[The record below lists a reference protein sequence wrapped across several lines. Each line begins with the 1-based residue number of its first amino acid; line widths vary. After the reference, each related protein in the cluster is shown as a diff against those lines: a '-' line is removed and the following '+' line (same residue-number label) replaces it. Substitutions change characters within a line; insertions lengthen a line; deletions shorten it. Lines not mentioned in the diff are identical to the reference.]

1 MRGRTN
7 GLVIAGEFLE
17 ELLAGTGAGKFDV
30 DVLARLKP
38 AAMDQILRINQGREE
53 VRS

>member
-1 MRGRTN
+1 MVVDALNRFEDRDQ
-7 GLVIAGEFLE
+7 VV
-17 ELLAGTGAGKFDV
+17 GAVRDAFVEALSDV
-30 DVLARLKP
+30 PPKP